1 MKRCTESNPSAAAAP
16 GPGVTFS
23 AIAMTAN
30 RPSRE
35 NATDLGFIG
44 ACRFSSKQV
53 RSLVVVTLTTSTYPG
68 APISVNARCLE
79 SGEKL
84 TP

>member
-1 MKRCTESNPSAAAAP
+1 
-16 GPGVTFS
+16 
-23 AIAMTAN
+23 MTAN

-53 RSLVVVTLTTSTYPG
+53 RSLVVVATLTTSTYPG